1 MGARKLERQSKTGCE
16 RVEIKARDKF
26 WSRAFH
32 IEWEHQFPDR
42 DLVPDGEDRFLIA
55 SEWLL
60 DMEAVASQ
68 TCCRIVRAPANPNR
82 RQWISGLVSK
92 RGRE

>member
-1 MGARKLERQSKTGCE
+1 MERQARTGGE

-32 IEWEHQFPDR
+32 IEWEHQFPER
-42 DLVPDGEDRFLIA
+42 NLTPDGADRFLIA
-55 SEWLL
+55 PEWLGDL
-60 DMEAVASQ
+60 EAVAAE

-82 RQWISGLVSK
+82 RQWMSGLVSK
-92 RGRE
+92 RGRS

>member
-1 MGARKLERQSKTGCE
+1 LERQAKTICE
-16 RVEIKARDKF
+16 RVEIKGRDKF

-32 IEWEHQFPDR
+32 IEWEHRFPER
-42 DLVPDGEDRFLIA
+42 CLSPDGQDRFLA
-55 SEWLL
+55 APEWLE
-60 DMEAVASQ
+60 DMESVASQ

-92 RGRE
+92 RGRG